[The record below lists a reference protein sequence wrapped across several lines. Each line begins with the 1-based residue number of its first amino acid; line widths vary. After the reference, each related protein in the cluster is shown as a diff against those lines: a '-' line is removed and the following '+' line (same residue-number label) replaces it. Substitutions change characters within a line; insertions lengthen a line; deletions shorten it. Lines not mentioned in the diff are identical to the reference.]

1 MTFRRQKT
9 FPFSSCEV
17 IILIFDH
24 LKHYL
29 GFTIMDYAPWTKLRI
44 QCMWGSFC
52 QDDNLKHHGS
62 DIQSCFKHVILIS
75 QRLCS
80 REEKLSFI
88 IVFVYF
94 FKSPMNHQIWTLYH
108 HFLQMSHTNRAA
120 IQRDND
126 ALMLWSIDVEFVTGS
141 IQMPFKISIFLIS
154 P

>member
-1 MTFRRQKT
+1 MTFRRQKN
-9 FPFSSCEV
+9 FPFFK
-17 IILIFDH
+17 LWGYNFDFWSLETLFRVH
-24 LKHYL
+24 NNGLCTVNQTAYS
-29 GFTIMDYAPWTKLRI
+29 M
-44 QCMWGSFC
+44 
-52 QDDNLKHHGS
+52 
-62 DIQSCFKHVILIS
+62 HVRKFLSRRQFETSWIWYSELLWLIS

-94 FKSPMNHQIWTLYH
+94 FKSPMNHQIWTRYH

-120 IQRDND
+120 IQRNND